1 MNKNDIFKIGIGTW
15 KIDPEN
21 FEKDIEALKYSFD
34 KGQNYLPLSML
45 YNNGKVVEKMKE
57 FIQLVDREKL
67 FICANLERY
76 VEKIEDV
83 EEQLNNYLK
92 ILNISYVDCLQI
104 HIFSV
109 CKIPMLEV
117 YKEINR
123 LVKLGK
129 VKYIGV
135 SNVNLQQLKEINE
148 IVKIDFFEGVY
159 NLDCKYYENEG
170 LIDYCKEN
178 DILFTA
184 YQPLR
189 RNKIAQKDY
198 QFLKE
203 LAQKYNKTQNQIMIN
218 WIVKEKNIMPLIK
231 STNKNRI
238 TENIEALDFEIEETD
253 YEILNKFQNKKINS
267 IEVNWNEESGVTIDQ
282 LANQNE
288 NENSK
293 I

>member
-1 MNKNDIFKIGIGTW
+1 MNKNNIFRIGIGTW
-15 KIDPEN
+15 KVDPDN
-21 FEKDIEALKYSFD
+21 FEKDIEALKYSFEM
-34 KGQNYLPLSML
+34 GQNYLPLSML
-45 YNNGKVVEKMKE
+45 YNNGKVVEKMRE
-57 FIQLVDREKL
+57 FIKLVGREKL

-83 EEQLNNYLK
+83 ENQLNNYLE
-92 ILNISYVDCLQI
+92 ILDIDYIDCFQI
-104 HIFSV
+104 HTFAV
-109 CKIPMLEV
+109 CKISMLEI
-117 YKEINR
+117 YKKIDR

-135 SNVNLQQLKEINE
+135 SNVNLEQLKEINS
-148 IVKIDFFEGVY
+148 IAKIDFFEGVY

-198 QFLKE
+198 PILKE
-203 LAQKYNKTQNQIMIN
+203 LSDKYNKTQNQIMIN
-218 WIVKEKNIMPLIK
+218 WIVKEKDIMPLIK
-231 STNKNRI
+231 STNEDRI
-238 TENIEALDFEIEETD
+238 KENIEALDFEMEKAD
-253 YEILNKFQNKKINS
+253 YEKLNKFQNEKINS
-267 IEVNWNEESGVTIDQ
+267 IEINWNEESGVTIDQ

-288 NENSK
+288 DEIK
-293 I
+293 Q